1 MKFDIKEIIDC
12 WCELR
17 DDLIR
22 LKINTKFVLRMVDDA
37 TPSNTEERQQLEK
50 LRLELKKIE
59 LSLRDYK
66 DHIEEAS
73 SIGGEINAERAN
85 KNSEL

>member
-1 MKFDIKEIIDC
+1 MKFDIEEIIDC

-22 LKINTKFVLRMVDDA
+22 LKINTQFMLRMVDDA
-37 TPSNTEERQQLEK
+37 TPHTAKERQQLEK

-59 LSLRDYK
+59 MSLRDYK
-66 DHIEEAS
+66 DHLEEAS
-73 SIGGEINAERAN
+73 SM
-85 KNSEL
+85 